1 MRFFGFTT
9 NEPLKYSVCGQLVN
23 KNGFLHHRRT
33 FDCHVFILVMEGTLH
48 ITSAGKEYDVN
59 PNEYIFLKAG
69 EEHFGTK
76 PSNGKLSY
84 FWVHILQDFSFEILN
99 EQQLLFP
106 EIKHF
111 SYFFPEYNEIPAFQR
126 TQRFFRQ
133 MLELSLEAELYST
146 EILNYTLSLLLME
159 VTQQFVNSYYPNTLQ
174 TNSDNKK
181 LRHASTVHVV
191 ASVCEWIRINY
202 CRPFKVTDLAEIFG
216 YQANYLSSV
225 FKSNMGISIIEYTN
239 KIRIEAAKNLLGT
252 YHLPTKEVA
261 YSCGF
266 SDEKYFMKVF
276 KALEG
281 KTPTEYKNYF
291 I

>member
-1 MRFFGFTT
+1 MRYFGFTT
-9 NEPLKYSVCGQLVN
+9 KEPLKYNICGQLIN
-23 KNGFLHHRRT
+23 KDGFLHHRRI
-33 FDCHVFILVMEGTLH
+33 FDCHVFIMVTEGTLH
-48 ITSAGKEYDVN
+48 ITSADREYDVN

-76 PSNGKLSY
+76 PSDERLSY
-84 FWVHILQDFSFEILN
+84 FWVHISQDFSFEILHDK
-99 EQQLLFP
+99 QSLP
-106 EIKHF
+106 EFKNY
-111 SYFFPEYNEIPAFQR
+111 SYFFPEYGEIPAFHR
-126 TQRFFRQ
+126 AQRFFRQ
-133 MLELSLEAELYST
+133 MLELSLETELYSA
-146 EILNYTLSLLLME
+146 EILNYTLSLLLMD
-159 VTQQFVNSYYPNTLQ
+159 VTQQFANSYCQTTLQ
-174 TNSDNKK
+174 TASDNKK
-181 LRHASTVHVV
+181 LRHAPAVHVV

-202 CRPFKVTDLAEIFG
+202 HRSFKVTDLATIFG

-225 FKSNMGISIIEYTN
+225 FKNSMGISIVEYTN

-252 YHLPTKEVA
+252 YHLPAKEVA

-276 KALEG
+276 KSLEG